1 MEKNKKFAFFKK
13 KSTEFH
19 DFHSNFSNHFYCENH
34 KLDFLF
40 FYFFINN
47 FREKN
52 DETSK
57 DEKKK
62 NILKRKYSCLETNLY
77 LSFSFNI
84 NFT

>member
-19 DFHSNFSNHFYCENH
+19 DFQKE
-34 KLDFLF
+34 KRLQ
-40 FYFFINN
+40 INN

-62 NILKRKYSCLETNLY
+62 KYFKKKIFMPRNESIFKLFFQY
-77 LSFSFNI
+77 
-84 NFT
+84 